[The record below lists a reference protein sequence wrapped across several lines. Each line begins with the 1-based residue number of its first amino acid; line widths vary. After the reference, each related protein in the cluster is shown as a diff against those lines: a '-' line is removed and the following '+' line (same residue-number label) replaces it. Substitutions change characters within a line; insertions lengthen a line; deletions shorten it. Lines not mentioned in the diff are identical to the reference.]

1 MPAKRVVLA
10 EYFTTDESIYLF
22 IVRQD
27 FEEPEVLE
35 IGLSPEEVR
44 RFVLAHF
51 HAEQGAR
58 GNQSVN
64 AYERIQ
70 ELDEDAF
77 QTLCAPLVEPLVAA
91 SPRGNQISSRG
102 DIIWFVPHGVL
113 HYLPLHALR
122 VQGGYLIDRNPVCYA
137 PSASVMK
144 FCHQKRRGRREK
156 ALILADSRNDL
167 VHARGEAMAVGELF
181 GATPYLN
188 EKASKSLL
196 IEELER
202 GRDSL
207 DVLHFSCHGYFDN
220 DDAMKSGIMLSPEG
234 GSSAGGTG
242 EWNLTAE
249 EIFHLELKADLV
261 TLSACESGINEQKPG
276 DELIGLTRA
285 LIFAGTP
292 SVIVSMWAVDDLSTS
307 LLVQRFYQNLRPA
320 SAPGAALNKA
330 EALQEAQQF
339 VKGMTARQVIN
350 YVSQQLAATGRHQD
364 EALQVRLQIDRANAQ
379 ALAGDLEAAITSYQE
394 IQTQAAA
401 LNPELAGQLSQPI
414 AEALSLLQFR
424 AEEMRDPTF
433 NYDER
438 PFAHPYY
445 WAPFI
450 LVGDW
455 R

>member
-1 MPAKRVVLA
+1 MPANRVVLA

-22 IVRQD
+22 IVRND

-35 IGLSPEEVR
+35 ISLSLEEVR
-44 RFVLAHF
+44 RFIFTNF
-51 HAEQGAR
+51 HVEQSTR
-58 GNQSVN
+58 ENPPLN
-64 AYERIQ
+64 APGSIQ

-77 QTLCAPLVEPLVAA
+77 QTLCAPLVAPLLAA
-91 SPRGNQISSRG
+91 SSKGDQVSSKG

-113 HYLPLHALR
+113 HYLPLHALK
-122 VQGGYLIDRNPVCYA
+122 VEGSYLIDRNPVCYA

-144 FCHQKRRGRREK
+144 FCHKKRRGRREK

-167 VHARGEAMAVGELF
+167 VHARGEAMIVGELF

-188 EKASKSLL
+188 AHASKSVF
-196 IEELER
+196 LEKIGR
-202 GRDSL
+202 ERDSL

-220 DDAMKSGIMLSPEG
+220 NDALKSGIMLATEG
-234 GSSAGGTG
+234 DSNAVDNQ

-249 EIFHLELKADLV
+249 EIFRLELKADLV

-292 SVIVSMWAVDDLSTS
+292 SVVVSMWAVDDLSTS

-320 SAPGAALNKA
+320 SRAGTTLNKA

-339 VKGMTARQVIN
+339 VKGITAWQIVD
-350 YVSQQLAATGRHQD
+350 YVRQQLAAPWQSQD
-364 EALQVRLQIDRANAQ
+364 AALQARLQIDMANAQ
-379 ALAGDLEAAITSYQE
+379 VLTGDLQAAIKSYQDIE
-394 IQTQAAA
+394 TQGHG
-401 LNPELAGQLSQPI
+401 LSPELSAQLSGQV

-424 AEEMRDPTF
+424 SEEMNSPEI
-433 NYDER
+433 NYEEQ

>member
-1 MPAKRVVLA
+1 MPANRVVLA

-22 IVRQD
+22 IVRND
-27 FEEPEVLE
+27 FEEPEVFE
-35 IGLSPEEVR
+35 ISLNPEEVR
-44 RFVLAHF
+44 RFIFTNF
-51 HAEQGAR
+51 HAEQRAR
-58 GNQSVN
+58 EDPPIN
-64 AYERIQ
+64 ARERIQ

-77 QTLCAPLVEPLVAA
+77 HTLFAPLVEPLIAA
-91 SPRGNQISSRG
+91 SPRGDQVSSKG

-113 HYLPLHALR
+113 HYLPMHALR
-122 VQGGYLIDRNPVCYA
+122 VEGSYLIDRNPVCYA

-144 FCHQKRRGRREK
+144 FCHKKRRGRREK

-167 VHARGEAMAVGELF
+167 VHARGEAMIVGEMF

-188 EKASKSLL
+188 ALASKSLFL
-196 IEELER
+196 EKIEGE
-202 GRDSL
+202 RDSL

-220 DDAMKSGIMLSPEG
+220 TDALKSGIMLAPEG
-234 GSSAGGTG
+234 GSNAVDSK

-249 EIFHLELKADLV
+249 EIFRLELKADLV

-320 SAPGAALNKA
+320 SPPETTLNKA
-330 EALQEAQQF
+330 EALREAQQF
-339 VKGMTARQVIN
+339 VKGMTARQVVD
-350 YVSQQLAATGRHQD
+350 YVRQQLTAPRQSHDA
-364 EALQVRLQIDRANAQ
+364 ALQARLQIDMANAQ
-379 ALAGDLEAAITSYQE
+379 VVAGDLKAAITSYQD
-394 IQTQAAA
+394 IQTQGDG
-401 LNPELAGQLSQPI
+401 LSPELSAQLSQQVS
-414 AEALSLLQFR
+414 ETLSLLQFR
-424 AEEMRDPTF
+424 SEEMDSPMI
-433 NYDER
+433 NYDEQ
-438 PFAHPYY
+438 PFAHSYY